1 MRSRILVR
9 MHTTSVRIDLE
20 THREL
25 KRIASELNL
34 SVGQTVRYAVQ
45 RLEQSRFGEQL
56 HTKLS
61 VEESQWLDADLG

>member
-1 MRSRILVR
+1 

-25 KRIASELNL
+25 KRIASEFNL

-45 RLEQSRFGEQL
+45 RLEQSRIGEQL

>member
-1 MRSRILVR
+1 

>member
-61 VEESQWLDADLG
+61 VEESQWLDADPG

>member
-1 MRSRILVR
+1 MQSRMLVR
-9 MHTTSVRIDLE
+9 MHTTSVRIDVE

-25 KRIASELNL
+25 KRIASELDL

-45 RLEQSRFGEQL
+45 RLEQSRIGEQL
-56 HTKLS
+56 HTEPS

>member
-20 THREL
+20 THHEL

-61 VEESQWLDADLG
+61 VEESQWLDADPG

>member
-1 MRSRILVR
+1 

-61 VEESQWLDADLG
+61 VEESQWLDADPG